1 MISTEKELA
10 NYFNYV
16 INLDYVI
23 IEDVIR
29 TFSKIKAKKYKKYVA
44 LSVKYI
50 ITKKK
55 IWNLFR
61 IPVLCKLVEISF
73 FF

>member
-55 IWNLFR
+55 I
-61 IPVLCKLVEISF
+61 
-73 FF
+73 